1 MTNLLKLLSVAALAA
16 VVVPSCLYF
25 TGALEHNGAKWAALL
40 ATILWFAVTPLW
52 MGRDRGKTT
61 RAMQEATE

>member
-1 MTNLLKLLSVAALAA
+1 MNTLLKLLSLAALAA

-25 TGALEHNGAKWAALL
+25 TGRLEHNGAKWAALL

-52 MGRDRGKTT
+52 MGREHGKMAQE
-61 RAMQEATE
+61 RQEAAE

>member
-1 MTNLLKLLSVAALAA
+1 MNSLLKLLSLAALAA

-25 TGALEHNGAKWAALL
+25 TGTLEHNAAKWAALL

-52 MGRDRGKTT
+52 MGRAREDALPAT
-61 RAMQEATE
+61 QEASE